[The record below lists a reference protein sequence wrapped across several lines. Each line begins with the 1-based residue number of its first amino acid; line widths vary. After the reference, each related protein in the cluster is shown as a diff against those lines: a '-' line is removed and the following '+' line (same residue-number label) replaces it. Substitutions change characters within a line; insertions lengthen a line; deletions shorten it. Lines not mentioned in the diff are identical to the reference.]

1 MVVLSVFASGDILP
15 TVIMLDPGSL
25 TGAFEFPLDD
35 YYLVRLLITF
45 VVTVV

>member
-1 MVVLSVFASGDILP
+1 MLSVLASGDILA

-35 YYLVRLLITF
+35 YCLVLRLITF